1 MADIKIYGT
10 LVSATTDKAIVK
22 NEQVVGGF
30 MVLTAAERDSLTT
43 ALKKEGMTIFCTDDS
58 KYYRL
63 SQGAWIE
70 VLNTEGVI
78 TEDKLKVDVLNNAS
92 IRTENDAMYLDLN
105 KINLDTK
112 VTGTI
117 PVLLTLADDT
127 KSGIMSKSDYSTLHS
142 LVTRVNTLEGKTT
155 RLLYTDGGNPTAEE
169 INTFVEGEGYT
180 SPFSG
185 IAVVVAGTYHVWH
198 YYENDNIGWRDDG
211 VDTVNT
217 FTNTAPGM
225 IKGTATDGKVFA
237 ETDGTGSVYGW
248 DNLLMRVSEA
258 EDAIGAKQDE
268 ITAANKLNADY
279 IESGTTNKVFTS
291 AEKEKLS
298 GIAEGANKTVVDSTL
313 STTSTNPV
321 QNKVINTALSGKA
334 NTTHTHKIAD
344 VTNLQTTLD
353 GKASTNPATQSA
365 NGLMSKDD
373 KTKLDGISA
382 DATEI
387 RLSDMEDNL
396 RNIATDLGN
405 KVDAVDGKG
414 LSTNDFTDAEKFKLG
429 EIEDNANRTIV
440 DNKVTALGT
449 NPVKGSAI
457 YDELNNLKTYVGDNY
472 LKKQKVAPK
481 YNTIYGLVKETA
493 EQTMFSYDAL
503 EKVADKVTAID
514 STNKTDTTKY
524 TSVKAAVDYVD
535 SKSIYYIPII
545 VTYTDNSLN
554 GTFTIDE
561 SYKDIIN
568 QNADFNRIAFLDD
581 DGEYIFYCKDHMN
594 LLWFVIYR
602 DRVTGIIYYIELDLT
617 GADYL
622 SGTITSYP
630 LTTVSNEPL
639 AITVAESAINN
650 TSGTQIADAMYAVLI
665 DANKASGTRIKLTNS
680 TSNTTIMLTFNNNT
694 ATEYNYTA
702 LVNNLYYTINVKTGT
717 ANTIYITRDAFGV
730 DTSDATANA
739 ADLLLDK
746 TAYNADGKIT
756 GTIEDYN
763 GEME

>member
-30 MVLTAAERDSLTT
+30 MVLTAAERDGLTT

-169 INTFVEGEGYT
+169 IKTFVEGQGYT

-225 IKGTATDGKVFA
+225 IKGTAADGKVFA

-248 DNLLMRVSEA
+248 DNLLTRVSQA

-279 IESGTTNKVFTS
+279 IENGITNKVFTS
-291 AEKEKLS
+291 DEKEKLS
-298 GIAEGANKTVVDSTL
+298 GIADNAQVNVIETIAVNGVDLAVTDKKVNIQLSTL
-313 STTSTNPV
+313 DALTDAQKAALNSGVTE
-321 QNKVINTALSGKA
+321 NKITEYDAHVINKNNPHEVTKEQIGLGNVENTSDAEKPISTATQA
-334 NTTHTHKIAD
+334 A
-344 VTNLQTTLD
+344 LD
-353 GKASTNPATQSA
+353 GKV
-365 NGLMSKDD
+365 D
-373 KTKLDGISA
+373 KVTSA
-382 DATEI
+382 D
-387 RLSDMEDNL
+387 
-396 RNIATDLGN
+396 
-405 KVDAVDGKG
+405 
-414 LSTNDFTDAEKFKLG
+414 
-429 EIEDNANRTIV
+429 
-440 DNKVTALGT
+440 
-449 NPVKGSAI
+449 
-457 YDELNNLKTYVGDNY
+457 
-472 LKKQKVAPK
+472 
-481 YNTIYGLVKETA
+481 YNTIYGVTKGTG

-503 EKVADKVTAID
+503 EKIADKVTAID
-514 STNKTDTTKY
+514 NTNKTDTTKY
-524 TSVKAAVDYVD
+524 TSVKATVDYVD
-535 SKSIYYIPII
+535 SKATYYIPIDA
-545 VTYTDNSLN
+545 TYDDNYLN
-554 GTFTIDE
+554 GTFTIDAA
-561 SYKDIIN
+561 YKSILT
-568 QNADFNRIAFLDD
+568 QSEVSNRVVFI
-581 DGEYIFYCKDHMN
+581 DGAGERIFYCTDRWN
-594 LLWFVIYR
+594 SLWSV
-602 DRVTGIIYYIELDLT
+602 VGEGMTGIFYYFKLSFIND
-617 GADYL
+617 L
-622 SGTITSYP
+622 SGAITAYP

-650 TSGTQIADAMYAVLI
+650 TSGTQIADAMYAMLI

-739 ADLLLDK
+739 TDLLLDK

>member
-117 PVLLTLADDT
+117 PVLLTLADST
-127 KSGIMSKSDYSTLHS
+127 KSGIMSKSDYSILHS
-142 LVTRVNTLEGKTT
+142 LVTRVNTLEGQIT

-185 IAVVVAGTYHVWH
+185 IEVVVAGTYHVWH
-198 YYENDNIGWRDDG
+198 YYENDNIGWRDNG

-225 IKGTATDGKVFA
+225 IKGTAADGKVFA

-248 DNLLMRVSEA
+248 DNLLTRVSEA

-279 IESGTTNKVFTS
+279 IENGTTNKVFTS

-298 GIAEGANKTVVDSTL
+298 GIADNAQVNVIETIAVNGVDLAVTDKKVNIQLSILDALTDAQKAALNSGVTEDKITEYDAHVINKNNPHEVTKEQIGLGNVENTSDAEKPISTAAQAALDNKVDKVNGKGLSTNDYTTAEKTKLSGIETGANKTIVDSTL

-353 GKASTNPATQSA
+353 GKASTDPATQSA
-365 NGLMSKDD
+365 NGLMSKED

-382 DATEI
+382 NATEI

-396 RNIATDLGN
+396 RNMATDLGN

-414 LSTNDFTDAEKFKLG
+414 LSTNDYTTAEKNKLSG
-429 EIEDNANRTIV
+429 IAEGANKTIV
-440 DNKVTALGT
+440 DSEFSSTST
-449 NPVKGSAI
+449 NPVQNKLINSSLN
-457 YDELNNLKTYVGDNY
+457 ELNDNIRTLVGRVDNLEYAQLQIQQNVEVT
-472 LKKQKVAPK
+472 
-481 YNTIYGLVKETA
+481 TS
-493 EQTMFSYDAL
+493 MFS
-503 EKVADKVTAID
+503 E
-514 STNKTDTTKY
+514 DTTYADLGYNYKG
-524 TSVKAAVDYVD
+524 T
-535 SKSIYYIPII
+535 IPISGI
-545 VTYTDNSLN
+545 TTSDVVNVTFNMAQAVSGNFAPISNTYN
-554 GTFTIDE
+554 G
-561 SYKDIIN
+561 
-568 QNADFNRIAFLDD
+568 
-581 DGEYIFYCKDHMN
+581 GVYIYAKEMP
-594 LLWFVIYR
+594 
-602 DRVTGIIYYIELDLT
+602 
-617 GADYL
+617 
-622 SGTITSYP
+622 TS
-630 LTTVSNEPL
+630 T
-639 AITVAESAINN
+639 ITVALEI
-650 TSGTQIADAMYAVLI
+650 
-665 DANKASGTRIKLTNS
+665 IKEATN
-680 TSNTTIMLTFNNNT
+680 
-694 ATEYNYTA
+694 
-702 LVNNLYYTINVKTGT
+702 
-717 ANTIYITRDAFGV
+717 
-730 DTSDATANA
+730 
-739 ADLLLDK
+739 
-746 TAYNADGKIT
+746 
-756 GTIEDYN
+756 
-763 GEME
+763 

>member
-70 VLNTEGVI
+70 VLNTEGVV

-117 PVLLTLADDT
+117 PVLLTLADST
-127 KSGIMSKSDYSTLHS
+127 KSGIMSKSDYSILHS
-142 LVTRVNTLEGKTT
+142 LVTRVNTLEGKIT

-185 IAVVVAGTYHVWH
+185 IEVVVAGTYHVWH

-248 DNLLMRVSEA
+248 DNLLTRVSEA

-291 AEKEKLS
+291 AEKEKLLGIADNAQVNVIETIAVNGVDLAVTDKKVNIQLSTLDALTDAQKAALNSGVTEDKITEYDAHVINKNNPHEVTKEQIGLGNVENTSDAEKPISTAAQAALDKKVDKVTGKGLSTNDYTTAEKNKLS

-353 GKASTNPATQSA
+353 GKASTNAATQSA
-365 NGLMSKDD
+365 NGLMSKED

-382 DATEI
+382 DATEV
-387 RLSDMEDNL
+387 RLSDIEDNL
-396 RNIATDLGN
+396 RNMATDLAN

-414 LSTNDFTDAEKFKLG
+414 LSTNDYTTAEKTKLSG
-429 EIEDNANRTIV
+429 IETGANKTIV
-440 DNKVTALGT
+440 DSEYSLTST
-449 NPVKGSAI
+449 NPVENKLITSSLN
-457 YDELNNLKTYVGDNY
+457 ELEDSIRTLVGRVDNLEEYAQLQIQQNVEVT
-472 LKKQKVAPK
+472 
-481 YNTIYGLVKETA
+481 TS
-493 EQTMFSYDAL
+493 MFS
-503 EKVADKVTAID
+503 E
-514 STNKTDTTKY
+514 DTTYADLGYNYKG
-524 TSVKAAVDYVD
+524 T
-535 SKSIYYIPII
+535 IPISGI
-545 VTYTDNSLN
+545 TTSDVVNVTFNMAQAVSGNFAPISNTYN
-554 GTFTIDE
+554 G
-561 SYKDIIN
+561 
-568 QNADFNRIAFLDD
+568 
-581 DGEYIFYCKDHMN
+581 GVYIYAKEMP
-594 LLWFVIYR
+594 
-602 DRVTGIIYYIELDLT
+602 T
-617 GADYL
+617 
-622 SGTITSYP
+622 STITVT
-630 LTTVSNEPL
+630 LE
-639 AITVAESAINN
+639 I
-650 TSGTQIADAMYAVLI
+650 
-665 DANKASGTRIKLTNS
+665 IKGATN
-680 TSNTTIMLTFNNNT
+680 
-694 ATEYNYTA
+694 
-702 LVNNLYYTINVKTGT
+702 
-717 ANTIYITRDAFGV
+717 
-730 DTSDATANA
+730 
-739 ADLLLDK
+739 
-746 TAYNADGKIT
+746 
-756 GTIEDYN
+756 
-763 GEME
+763 

>member
-30 MVLTAAERDSLTT
+30 MVLTAAERDGLTT

-117 PVLLTLADDT
+117 PVLLTLADST

-225 IKGTATDGKVFA
+225 IKGTAADGKVFA

-268 ITAANKLNADY
+268 ITATNKLNADY

-291 AEKEKLS
+291 AEKEKYDAHVIDKNNPHEVTKEQIGLGNVENTS
-298 GIAEGANKTVVDSTL
+298 DAEKPISTA
-313 STTSTNPV
+313 T
-321 QNKVINTALSGKA
+321 QTAL
-334 NTTHTHKIAD
+334 
-344 VTNLQTTLD
+344 
-353 GKASTNPATQSA
+353 
-365 NGLMSKDD
+365 D
-373 KTKLDGISA
+373 K
-382 DATEI
+382 
-387 RLSDMEDNL
+387 
-396 RNIATDLGN
+396 
-405 KVDAVDGKG
+405 KVDIETGKG

-440 DNKVTALGT
+440 D
-449 NPVKGSAI
+449 
-457 YDELNNLKTYVGDNY
+457 
-472 LKKQKVAPK
+472 
-481 YNTIYGLVKETA
+481 KE
-493 EQTMFSYDAL
+493 
-503 EKVADKVTAID
+503 K
-514 STNKTDTTKY
+514 
-524 TSVKAAVDYVD
+524 
-535 SKSIYYIPII
+535 
-545 VTYTDNSLN
+545 
-554 GTFTIDE
+554 
-561 SYKDIIN
+561 
-568 QNADFNRIAFLDD
+568 R
-581 DGEYIFYCKDHMN
+581 
-594 LLWFVIYR
+594 
-602 DRVTGIIYYIELDLT
+602 
-617 GADYL
+617 
-622 SGTITSYP
+622 
-630 LTTVSNEPL
+630 
-639 AITVAESAINN
+639 
-650 TSGTQIADAMYAVLI
+650 
-665 DANKASGTRIKLTNS
+665 
-680 TSNTTIMLTFNNNT
+680 
-694 ATEYNYTA
+694 
-702 LVNNLYYTINVKTGT
+702 
-717 ANTIYITRDAFGV
+717 
-730 DTSDATANA
+730 
-739 ADLLLDK
+739 
-746 TAYNADGKIT
+746 
-756 GTIEDYN
+756 
-763 GEME
+763 

>member
-117 PVLLTLADDT
+117 PVLLTLADST
-127 KSGIMSKSDYSTLHS
+127 KSGIMSKSDYSILHS
-142 LVTRVNTLEGKTT
+142 LVTRVNTLEGQIT

-185 IAVVVAGTYHVWH
+185 IEVVVAGTYHVWH
-198 YYENDNIGWRDDG
+198 YYENDNIGWRDNG

-225 IKGTATDGKVFA
+225 IKGTAADGKVFA

-248 DNLLMRVSEA
+248 DNLLTRVSEA

-279 IESGTTNKVFTS
+279 IENGTTNKVFTS

-298 GIAEGANKTVVDSTL
+298 GIADNAQVNVIETIAVNGVDLAVTDKKVNIQLSILDALTDAQKAALNSGVTEDKITEYDAHVINKNNPHEVTKEQIGLGNVENTSDAEKPISTAAQAALDNKVDKVNGKGLSTNDYTTAEKTKLSGIETGANKTIVDSTL

-353 GKASTNPATQSA
+353 GKASTDPATQSA
-365 NGLMSKDD
+365 NGLMSKED

-382 DATEI
+382 NATEI

-396 RNIATDLGN
+396 RNMATDLGN

-414 LSTNDFTDAEKFKLG
+414 LSTNDYTTAEKNKLSG
-429 EIEDNANRTIV
+429 IAEGANKTIV
-440 DNKVTALGT
+440 DSEFSSTST
-449 NPVKGSAI
+449 NPVQNKLINSSLN
-457 YDELNNLKTYVGDNY
+457 ELNDSIRTLVGRVDNLEYAQLQIQQNVEVT
-472 LKKQKVAPK
+472 
-481 YNTIYGLVKETA
+481 TS
-493 EQTMFSYDAL
+493 MFS
-503 EKVADKVTAID
+503 E
-514 STNKTDTTKY
+514 DTTYADLGYNYKG
-524 TSVKAAVDYVD
+524 T
-535 SKSIYYIPII
+535 IPISGI
-545 VTYTDNSLN
+545 TTSDVVNVTFNMAQAVSGNFAPISNTYN
-554 GTFTIDE
+554 G
-561 SYKDIIN
+561 
-568 QNADFNRIAFLDD
+568 
-581 DGEYIFYCKDHMN
+581 GVYIYAKEMP
-594 LLWFVIYR
+594 
-602 DRVTGIIYYIELDLT
+602 
-617 GADYL
+617 
-622 SGTITSYP
+622 TS
-630 LTTVSNEPL
+630 T
-639 AITVAESAINN
+639 ITVALEI
-650 TSGTQIADAMYAVLI
+650 
-665 DANKASGTRIKLTNS
+665 IKEATN
-680 TSNTTIMLTFNNNT
+680 
-694 ATEYNYTA
+694 
-702 LVNNLYYTINVKTGT
+702 
-717 ANTIYITRDAFGV
+717 
-730 DTSDATANA
+730 
-739 ADLLLDK
+739 
-746 TAYNADGKIT
+746 
-756 GTIEDYN
+756 
-763 GEME
+763 